1 MEKNSTKYNFS
12 FNPSKLDKTFYK
24 TTSEDCRI
32 KVPEEKASS
41 FPYSA
46 IGLLK
51 VEYPHEIISYRTGFL
66 ISENAVLTAGH
77 NLFDPR
83 QNPNAPPDLLGSPV
97 NIEFYPGLDNNQSL
111 YQKCECKK
119 FYTNYNNKRSEDYG
133 IIILKEAVGK
143 KTGFFELKIFE
154 EKKDMNNIYVNCGYP
169 LNKTTGENN
178 VFYQYEDKGKI
189 LELENGDV
197 IVTGIKSSY
206 GQSGAGLF
214 FCKDNKYY
222 VIGVHVASSFDD
234 ELFYATMINEKR
246 FNQIQAWIQENNN

>member
-1 MEKNSTKYNFS
+1 MEKNSTKYNYV
-12 FNPSKLDKTFYK
+12 FNQSKLDKTFYK
-24 TTSEDCRI
+24 TTSEDCRT
-32 KVPEEKASS
+32 KVPQEKASS

-51 VEYPHEIISYRTGFL
+51 VEYPHQIISYRTGFL
-66 ISENAVLTAGH
+66 ISENTVL
-77 NLFDPR
+77 
-83 QNPNAPPDLLGSPV
+83 
-97 NIEFYPGLDNNQSL
+97 
-111 YQKCECKK
+111 
-119 FYTNYNNKRSEDYG
+119 
-133 IIILKEAVGK
+133 
-143 KTGFFELKIFE
+143 
-154 EKKDMNNIYVNCGYP
+154 YP

-178 VFYQYEDKGKI
+178 VFHLYEDKGKI